1 MTYSIEIHDKER
13 FALLYQS
20 FVMGGNNTQ
29 DKKNIEVLRR
39 EIAIFDALDAVST
52 EANGAR
58 TMHDGPQVV
67 TLDQPQYQ
75 LLKKY
80 IDTMVSVAA
89 TSAARRMVELV
100 DWFDAIK
107 PGDDAK
113 PSGKRKAG

>member
-1 MTYSIEIHDKER
+1 MVYRMTFWADDKER

-29 DKKNIEVLRR
+29 EKKTIEVLRR
-39 EIAIFDALDAVST
+39 EIAIYDALDAIST
-52 EANGAR
+52 EAHGLR
-58 TMHDGPQVV
+58 TLNDGEQTL

-89 TSAARRMVELV
+89 TSAARRMVALV
-100 DWFDAIK
+100 DWFD
-107 PGDDAK
+107 
-113 PSGKRKAG
+113 SLKATE